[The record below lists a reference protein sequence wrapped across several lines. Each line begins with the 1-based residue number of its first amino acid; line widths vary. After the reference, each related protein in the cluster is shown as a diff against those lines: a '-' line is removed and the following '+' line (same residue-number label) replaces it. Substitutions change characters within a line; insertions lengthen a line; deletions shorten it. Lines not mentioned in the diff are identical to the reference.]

1 MLQPTHQNFAGLY
14 SAPGSWIFV
23 YGNLIR
29 MCAPRLIPHILS
41 ARNPKKTA
49 PNFLRLVHF
58 GAFDFLLRSETD
70 VPRLTSGRNSIFCCN
85 QWTNMYRIRLLPPLD
100 RVRKCTILTNIVVT
114 AFHTDECLLT
124 FIFKVWTTI
133 REETMNPLLE
143 IYTNCMKL
151 LNQCSCINNSVH
163 YKDNINVTVFRFAWW
178 K

>member
-29 MCAPRLIPHILS
+29 MCAPRLFHIFCLPGILK
-41 ARNPKKTA
+41 RLQ

-58 GAFDFLLRSETD
+58 STFDFLLRSETD

-85 QWTNMYRIRLLPPLD
+85 QWTNMYRNRLLPPLD
-100 RVRKCTILTNIVVT
+100 SVRKCTILTNIVVT
-114 AFHTDECLLT
+114 AFHTDESLLT
-124 FIFKVWTTI
+124 FIFKVWNTI

-151 LNQCSCINNSVH
+151 LNQCSCINNSMH